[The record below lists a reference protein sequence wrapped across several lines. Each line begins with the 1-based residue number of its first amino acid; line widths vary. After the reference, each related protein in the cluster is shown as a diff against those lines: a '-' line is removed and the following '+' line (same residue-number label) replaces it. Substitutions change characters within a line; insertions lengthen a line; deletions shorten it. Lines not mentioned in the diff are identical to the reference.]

1 MADEYKTLT
10 EYILEITNRNTSSTK
25 PADVI
30 ESRAKIAKE
39 AIEKLDE
46 AMGHYSSH
54 RDDIRNEL
62 KCVTETINEI
72 IGKNSLTDNNE

>member
-1 MADEYKTLT
+1 MADEYKPLT
-10 EYILEITNRNTSSTK
+10 EYILDITNRNNSSTK
-25 PADVI
+25 PADI
-30 ESRAKIAKE
+30 INDRAKNAKE
-39 AIEKLDE
+39 AVEKLDE

-72 IGKNSLTDNNE
+72 INK

>member
-10 EYILEITNRNTSSTK
+10 QYILDITNRNNSSTK
-25 PADVI
+25 PADI
-30 ESRAKIAKE
+30 INDRAKIAKE
-39 AIEKLDE
+39 AVEKLDE
-46 AMGHYSSH
+46 AMGHYSSP

-72 IGKNSLTDNNE
+72 IRKK

>member
-10 EYILEITNRNTSSTK
+10 EYILDITNRNNSSRK
-25 PADVI
+25 PVDIINA
-30 ESRAKIAKE
+30 RAKIAKE
-39 AIEKLDE
+39 AVEKLDE

-72 IGKNSLTDNNE
+72 INK

>member
-1 MADEYKTLT
+1 MANEYKTLT
-10 EYILEITNRNTSSTK
+10 EYILDITNRNNSSRK
-25 PADVI
+25 PVDI
-30 ESRAKIAKE
+30 INDRAKIAKE
-39 AIEKLDE
+39 AVEKLDE
-46 AMGHYSSH
+46 AMGSYSSH

>member
-1 MADEYKTLT
+1 MGKLIMADEYKTLT

-39 AIEKLDE
+39 AVESWTKQWVIT
-46 AMGHYSSH
+46 H
-54 RDDIRNEL
+54 RI
-62 KCVTETINEI
+62 VMIYVM
-72 IGKNSLTDNNE
+72 S